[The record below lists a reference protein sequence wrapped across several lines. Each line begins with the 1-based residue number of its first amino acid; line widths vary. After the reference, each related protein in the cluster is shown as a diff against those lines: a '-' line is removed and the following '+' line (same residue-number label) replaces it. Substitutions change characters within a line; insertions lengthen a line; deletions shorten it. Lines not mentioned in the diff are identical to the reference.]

1 MPTNLRSKPGWGL
14 HRLALLCLSASACVT
29 IGDCDIF
36 EDECVVDSD
45 CYDGLVCVAADF
57 NTICTYPDR
66 CTSDADCSGNDVC
79 VSIPSD
85 DPNNPFEADEAARLA
100 CRPGPPPGGGTSDGG
115 STGEAAGSPDGGST
129 GEAAGN
135 PGGGNAGGAGGQSAG
150 GGGT

>member
-1 MPTNLRSKPGWGL
+1 MTPTRIRKNNPLLTL
-14 HRLALLCLSASACVT
+14 HRLALLCLGATACVT

-66 CTSDADCSGNDVC
+66 CSTDADCSGGDVC
-79 VSIPSD
+79 TNIPSD
-85 DPNNPFEADEAARLA
+85 DPNNPFEADEVARLA
-100 CRPGPPPGGGTSDGG
+100 CRPGQSNNGGGTNNGG
-115 STGEAAGSPDGGST
+115 DNPGGST

-135 PGGGNAGGAGGQSAG
+135 PGGNNEGGAGGQSAG